1 MIIAE
6 SCIQGWPS
14 LLFHVSHFILS
25 MLNGFAFLT
34 RLTHPLVYLLMSW
47 RAPPHCRCRTTQ
59 MAWRES
65 YSKNIHSC
73 HVCPTTTHK
82 VRICLLAWGS
92 FKKLISTQ
100 WKQSSYFNEIY
111 LKRRTYLGIWAHKKM
126 KMIKSFRC
134 FHFCTWTRR
143 QLRSATWLKNNLS
156 DLCVTQKD
164 YIFAD
169 IKHSLTLLTT
179 SLFIYVLCNGHLFL
193 LLFLTYSN
201 YPTKSWF
208 TK

>member
-25 MLNGFAFLT
+25 MLNVFAFLT
-34 RLTHPLVYLLMSW
+34 RLTHPLVYLHMSW

-100 WKQSSYFNEIY
+100 WKQSSYFDEIY
-111 LKRRTYLGIWAHKKM
+111 LQRRTYLGKM

-134 FHFCTWTRR
+134 FHFCTWTRH
-143 QLRSATWLKNNLS
+143 QLRSATWLKNNLKVI
-156 DLCVTQKD
+156 LCYTKRLYFRWYKTQSYPPD
-164 YIFAD
+164 NQPI
-169 IKHSLTLLTT
+169 H
-179 SLFIYVLCNGHLFL
+179 LCPL
-193 LLFLTYSN
+193 
-201 YPTKSWF
+201 
-208 TK
+208 

>member
-25 MLNGFAFLT
+25 SMALLFLT
-34 RLTHPLVYLLMSW
+34 RLTHPLVYLHMSW

-100 WKQSSYFNEIY
+100 WKQSSYFDEIY

-134 FHFCTWTRR
+134 FHFCTWTRH

-156 DLCVTQKD
+156 DLVLHKKI
-164 YIFAD
+164 IF
-169 IKHSLTLLTT
+169 SL
-179 SLFIYVLCNGHLFL
+179 I
-193 LLFLTYSN
+193 
-201 YPTKSWF
+201 
-208 TK
+208 